1 MRERID
7 TFARGLE
14 LSERLHAVVPGGSH
28 TYSKGEDQFP
38 SRSPR
43 MMARAEGAYCWDV
56 DGNRYVD
63 WGMGNRVIALGH
75 NHPVVN
81 RAVKHQIDRGL
92 NFTRPGI
99 LELELAEYL
108 VDLWPS
114 AEMVKFGKNGSDVT
128 TAAVKL
134 ARAATGR
141 KLVAYCRDHPF
152 FSIHDWFIGTTAM
165 SSGVPDEAHASTVSF
180 RYNDLDAVRELF
192 GRHPGEIAALILEP
206 VKNDEPHDGY
216 LEGLRALTE
225 REGTVLIF
233 DEMISAIRF
242 DLRGAHHRYGV
253 YPDLATWGKAIGNG
267 YSVSVLAGKREIME
281 LGGLRHDA
289 ERVFLLSQTHG
300 SETVGLAAA
309 RATLAE
315 CERLDVTSH
324 IWELGAKLVAGVRAV
339 AHDEGVGE
347 HLRMIGFDCNPQLLC
362 THADGS
368 YWPELHTSFHEEA
381 IAQGVLIPWTTITLA
396 HGEPE
401 VEQTFEAVRAGAR
414 KLRRALDTGDV
425 DGSFEGPPV
434 QPVFRKFNNHIVA
447 KAA

>member
-43 MMARAEGAYCWDV
+43 MMARADGAYCWDV

-81 RAVKHQIDRGL
+81 RAVKQQIDRGL

-165 SSGVPDEAHASTVSF
+165 SSGVPDEEHASTVTF
-180 RYNDLDAVRELF
+180 PYNDRDAVRELF
-192 GRHPGEIAALILEP
+192 ARSQQVGFPGVAL
-206 VKNDEPHDGY
+206 
-216 LEGLRALTE
+216 
-225 REGTVLIF
+225 
-233 DEMISAIRF
+233 M
-242 DLRGAHHRYGV
+242 
-253 YPDLATWGKAIGNG
+253 
-267 YSVSVLAGKREIME
+267 
-281 LGGLRHDA
+281 
-289 ERVFLLSQTHG
+289 
-300 SETVGLAAA
+300 
-309 RATLAE
+309 
-315 CERLDVTSH
+315 
-324 IWELGAKLVAGVRAV
+324 
-339 AHDEGVGE
+339 VGE
-347 HLRMIGFDCNPQLLC
+347 RRKVGDTEPRL
-362 THADGS
+362 HA
-368 YWPELHTSFHEEA
+368 
-381 IAQGVLIPWTTITLA
+381 
-396 HGEPE
+396 
-401 VEQTFEAVRAGAR
+401 
-414 KLRRALDTGDV
+414 
-425 DGSFEGPPV
+425 PV
-434 QPVFRKFNNHIVA
+434 QGG
-447 KAA
+447 